1 MEFIIGIIVIVV
13 LLLILGVPP
22 VLIIAGIIVLL
33 EFLLVLMTIFFVVM
47 LILLLI
53 SKPVKVKFLRI
64 YIHEVVGTYAIYEM
78 DGKEYKNTFP
88 AEIMFVD
95 KIYKKDKIY
104 PARFRQGKKGYMLY
118 DWYSYIVIG
127 VGLPLSLA
135 LAGGLGWFIT
145 SILSVIV
152 TGAIS

>member
-1 MEFIIGIIVIVV
+1 MEFIIGTIIIIV

-22 VLIIAGIIVLL
+22 VLIIAGVIVLL
-33 EFLLVLMTIFFVVM
+33 ELLLILMTVFFIVM

-64 YIHEVVGTYAIYEM
+64 YVSDVVGTYAIYEM

-95 KIYKKDKIY
+95 KIYKEGKIY
-104 PARFRQGKKGYMLY
+104 SARFKQGKKSYMLY

-135 LAGGLGWFIT
+135 LAGGIGWFIV

-152 TGAIS
+152 TGALS

>member
-1 MEFIIGIIVIVV
+1 MEFIIGTVIIVV

-22 VLIIAGIIVLL
+22 VMIGAGIVILL
-33 EFLLVLMTIFFVVM
+33 EFLTILMALFFIVM

-135 LAGGLGWFIT
+135 LAGGLGWFI
-145 SILSVIV
+145 LSVAGYIW
-152 TGAIS
+152 

>member
-1 MEFIIGIIVIVV
+1 MEFIIGAVIIIV

-22 VLIIAGIIVLL
+22 VMIGAGIVILL
-33 EFLLVLMTIFFVVM
+33 EFLTVLMALFFVVM

-78 DGKEYKNTFP
+78 NGKEYKNTFP

-135 LAGGLGWFIT
+135 LAGGLGWFIF
-145 SILSVIV
+145 SLIGFIR
-152 TGAIS
+152 